1 MRGPVDIYEDGVLV
15 RQYQEYDEELVLGV
29 GSYHQGMSDERLQ
42 HHVRLVERD
51 AVVSGYEKAKREF
64 RTAWREVPRR
74 AKLWGKS
81 DSEIDKRAF
90 FQAVSERQRAREQF
104 VLARAAYRSLK

>member
-1 MRGPVDIYEDGVLV
+1 MGW
-15 RQYQEYDEELVLGV
+15 YDD
-29 GSYHQGMSDERLQ
+29 MAERLDCFGEDPDRPSDAWPPPLSEEQIQ
-42 HHVRLVERD
+42 HHVALVERD

-64 RTAWREVPRR
+64 RAAWREVPRR
-74 AKLWGKS
+74 AKLWGRS

-90 FQAVSERQRAREQF
+90 FQAVNERRRAREQF